1 MSPDNRPAVTEGRA
15 SGNGRRSTPTVPGA
29 RTTVNTRRTKALVLF
44 TAVTAAASVS
54 TASAHATV
62 APAAEE
68 HCVIETALPKAGS
81 DELQIVATSCFDR
94 FDDVLEV
101 LDAPQE
107 IVDRV
112 DQPDQLTSAD
122 MAALGPEATAG
133 AAPETSEEP
142 KALTST
148 FTIGVHY
155 DATSAAG
162 TSISVTGSNCS
173 GGYINL
179 SAAWNNRVGAT
190 KNGCPVIV
198 HWDGFNIVGTNQQT
212 TAPGGPLT
220 FMDNRTSS
228 IQYRS

>member
-1 MSPDNRPAVTEGRA
+1 
-15 SGNGRRSTPTVPGA
+15 
-29 RTTVNTRRTKALVLF
+29 VNIPRTKALVLF

-54 TASAHATV
+54 TASAQATV

-68 HCVIETALPKAGS
+68 HCVIETAPPPTAGS

-122 MAALGPEATAG
+122 MAALGPEAAAG

-142 KALTST
+142 QALAST

-179 SAAWNNRVGAT
+179 STAWNNRVGAT